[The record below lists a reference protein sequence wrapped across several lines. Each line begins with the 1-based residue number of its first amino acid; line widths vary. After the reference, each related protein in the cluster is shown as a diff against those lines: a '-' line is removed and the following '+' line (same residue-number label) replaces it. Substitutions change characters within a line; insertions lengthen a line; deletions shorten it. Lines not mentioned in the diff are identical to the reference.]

1 MTAIKKAAV
10 AALFASTCLV
20 APKFVLAQ
28 TPEDNTLEEL
38 VVTGAITYRNRTET
52 VAPELTYSQEFFEK
66 FEPVSV
72 GDQLKRVP
80 GVAFTS
86 DIGEKDAPQ
95 LRGLGQGFTQ
105 VLVNGRPVPGAGNDR
120 TVFVD
125 RIPAEIVD
133 RIEIIRSPSADIDSQ
148 GVGGTINIILKS
160 GASLPPGVIVRGG
173 VNYDLDMKK
182 TSPSGAISWSG
193 RNEDETL
200 LYSATIDAQKR
211 FNNKHTIEEV
221 FESDS
226 VGFDDEVARGGNGS
240 GLVQFENRGA
250 SQAVGRTEEEDSR
263 RSTDLSFNGDVTWR
277 PNDDTSVRVDAFYL
291 RTKRREHQDTT
302 EYEGDGSVGGVDYDN
317 PDALESQDA
326 DMRQDSYGMS
336 VGWDQKLGENLAF
349 EGQLRFNQFKDDSF
363 EITYEEP
370 DHKALDSTDT
380 DAKDTEWTLDGAL
393 KGKMPGLAES
403 MGLVSVGYKVGA
415 AGKTK
420 KRDYHLLASDDLDDV
435 GEEKYSDGRFVYE
448 EKRFDVFAVLEL
460 SLTDDL
466 KFEAGVRGE
475 NTKTDQDFVN
485 VFTENDSPSPP
496 DVTTQTGSNSS
507 DAFEWNPSAHLVWE
521 LTGSDQLRF
530 SAARTLRR
538 PSIDQLVPAVSTESP
553 GDEDS
558 TIGNPN
564 LEFETAVGFDAGY
577 EHRFAGQ
584 GVLGIN
590 LFRRNISSLIGLVNT
605 GADADSVPAGD
616 GDGNLYTYA
625 NLGDAKVWGVE
636 LDISTPL
643 SFIGLDETGFFANYS
658 RLWSEREDPVTG
670 QTIRVDYQ
678 PEYIYNFGLTQNFPS
693 IEASMGFSYQ
703 KQGESQFNT
712 LGEIETQNYDGNLEV
727 FLEKRLGERVV
738 LRLSGN
744 NLLDAVSNQTERGY
758 SGDTGDEIADAQRA
772 NDVDAFEVEHEESS
786 PTILFTV
793 RAVF

>member
-1 MTAIKKAAV
+1 MTAIRKAAV
-10 AALFASTCLV
+10 AALLATSCLV
-20 APKFVLAQ
+20 APEFAAAQ
-28 TPEDNTLEEL
+28 ESGEATLEEL

-173 VNYDLDMKK
+173 VNYDMDMKK
-182 TSPSGAISWSG
+182 TSPSGAVSWSG
-193 RNEDETL
+193 RNEDETI
-200 LYSATIDAQKR
+200 LYSMTLDAQKR
-211 FNNKHTIEEV
+211 FNNKHTIQEV

-226 VGFDDEVARGGNGS
+226 VGFDAEVARGGDGS
-240 GLVQFENRGA
+240 GLVQFENRGR
-250 SQAVGRTEEEDSR
+250 SQAVERVEEEDSR
-263 RSTDLSFNGDVTWR
+263 RSTDVSFNGDVTWQ
-277 PNDDTSVRVDAFYL
+277 PNADTSVRVDAFYL
-291 RTKRREHQDTT
+291 RTKRKEHQDTSIF
-302 EYEGDGSVGGVDYDN
+302 EGDGSVGGVDYGN
-317 PDALESQDA
+317 PELESQDA
-326 DMRQDSYGMS
+326 DMRQDSYGLS
-336 VGWDQKLGENLAF
+336 VGWEQKLGENLSF
-349 EGQLRFNQFKDDSF
+349 ETQLRFNQFKDDSF
-363 EITYEEP
+363 EITYSEP
-370 DHKALDSTDT
+370 SSTALDSEAIK
-380 DAKDTEWTLDGAL
+380 AKDTEWTLDGAL
-393 KGKMPGLAES
+393 KGKLPGLAES
-403 MGLVSVGYKVGA
+403 LGFSSVGYKVGA

-420 KRDYHLLASDDLDDV
+420 KRDYNLFVSDDLDDV
-435 GEEKYSDGRFVYE
+435 GEEVYSDGRFTYE

-460 SLTDDL
+460 ALTDDL

-475 NTKTDQDFVN
+475 NTKVDQDFVN
-485 VFTENDSPSPP
+485 IFTENDTPP
-496 DVTTQTGSNSS
+496 DVTTQSGSTSS

-521 LTGSDQLRF
+521 LTGNDQLRF
-530 SAARTLRR
+530 SAARTVRR
-538 PSIDQLVPAVSTESP
+538 PSIDQLVPAVSLESP

-564 LEFETAVGFDAGY
+564 LEFETAIGFDVGY

-590 LFRRNISSLIGLVNT
+590 LFRRDISSLIGLVNT
-605 GADADSVPAGD
+605 GEDADSVPGGD
-616 GDGNLYTYA
+616 GDGNLYTYQ

-643 SFIGLDETGFFANYS
+643 SFLGLDETGFFANYTK
-658 RLWSEREDPVTG
+658 LWSEREDPVTG
-670 QTIRVDYQ
+670 GTIRLDFQ

-693 IEASMGFSYQ
+693 IGASMGFSYQ
-703 KQGESQFNT
+703 KQGESRFVT
-712 LGEIETQNYDGNLEV
+712 LGEIETQEYDGNLEV
-727 FLEKRLGERVV
+727 FLEKRLGDKIVV
-738 LRLSGN
+738 RLSGN

-758 SGDTGDEIADAQRA
+758 DGDSGAEIADNQR
-772 NDVDAFEVEHEESS
+772 NNNVDAFEVEHEESS